1 MTTYQVMTMGNHLQV
16 MNDKLEITLKI
27 GDRRLSYAQYEIENG
42 MIDYETAVDWI
53 NEFLQETEI
62 NF

>member
-1 MTTYQVMTMGNHLQV
+1 MTMGNHLQV